1 MQKANNRKLIRN
13 IIEKKLEAYKKKLID
28 EMDLLSEEDKAEIAD
43 EIDRIILDIARG
55 YYKERNY

>member
-55 YYKERNY
+55 DYKERN

>member
-43 EIDRIILDIARG
+43 EIDRIILDIARED
-55 YYKERNY
+55 YKERN

>member
-13 IIEKKLEAYKKKLID
+13 IIEKKLETYKKKLIA
-28 EMDLLSEEDKAEIAD
+28 EMDLLSEEDKEEIAD

-55 YYKERNY
+55 YYEERN